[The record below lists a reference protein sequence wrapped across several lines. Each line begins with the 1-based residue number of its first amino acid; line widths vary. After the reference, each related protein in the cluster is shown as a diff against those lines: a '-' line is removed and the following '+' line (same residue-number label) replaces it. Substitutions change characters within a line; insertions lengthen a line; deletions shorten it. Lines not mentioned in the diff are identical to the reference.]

1 MKKVYLVYEKKNS
14 NSKKIKTDTINISNN
29 INITN
34 YKKILIKSK
43 SIYYFLKVKKINL
56 DIIKSL
62 KKKKNTFI
70 Y

>member
-43 SIYYFLKVKKINL
+43 SIYYFLKVEI
-56 DIIKSL
+56 
-62 KKKKNTFI
+62 
-70 Y
+70 